1 MSRHKDSA
9 GLLEREQMKVET
21 IEDARRIV
29 LEKRPGMKVESEHEM
44 RECFVIN
51 VVPIGYTKANGIFV
65 GGSTRVD
72 KETGKV
78 SLFNP
83 ILESDTV
90 KGSGRQR

>member
-1 MSRHKDSA
+1 MSRHRKVA
-9 GLLEREQMKVET
+9 GLPGKARMKVET

-29 LEKRPGMKVESEHEM
+29 LEKRPGMRIESEHEM
-44 RECFVIN
+44 RDCFVIN

-78 SLFNP
+78 SSFNP
-83 ILESDTV
+83 ILESGTIKV
-90 KGSGRQR
+90 SGR